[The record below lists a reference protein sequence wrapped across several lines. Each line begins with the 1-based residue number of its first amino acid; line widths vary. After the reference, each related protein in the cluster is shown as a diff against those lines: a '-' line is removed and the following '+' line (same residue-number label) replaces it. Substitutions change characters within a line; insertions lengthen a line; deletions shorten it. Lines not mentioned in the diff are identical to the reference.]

1 MNSFEETIQKLR
13 TEGFK
18 LTPQRLAVIR
28 YMLGNTEH
36 PSALKIHRELRRKY
50 PTLSFSTVYNTL
62 SMLERINEVMSLH
75 IFDDYLNYEP
85 NTRPH
90 MHFSCRQ
97 CGQIHDIWIEGR
109 SDFSVPQGEV
119 DGHLIDEYN
128 VVLRGICKTCR

>member
-1 MNSFEETIQKLR
+1 MKTFEETIQKLR

-28 YMLGNTEH
+28 YLLGNTEH
-36 PSALKIHRELRRKY
+36 PSALKIHKELKRKY

-85 NTRPH
+85 NVHPH
-90 MHFSCRQ
+90 LHFYCKK
-97 CGQIHDIWIEGR
+97 CGQIDDVLIEGR
-109 SDFSVPQGEV
+109 TDFSVPQGEV
-119 DGHLIDEYN
+119 NGHFIDSYS
-128 VVLRGICKTCR
+128 VVLKGTCEHCR